1 MIDGDFTQRTT
12 AEWITTLEE
21 DATESA
27 IKLANDQD
35 LFGKKNNRVD

>member
-12 AEWITTLEE
+12 AEQITMLEE
-21 DATESA
+21 EATESA

-35 LFGKKNNRVD
+35 LFSKENNRAD